1 MTKTPNRMIVSTIL
15 FAFTAIPAFA
25 GPDWDEGAKD
35 AGPTPGSAQ
44 TVSGTTNTGV
54 TNIRGSTSL
63 ALVGAPDLVDLLL
76 VKTGLNPYAFKVD
89 MNMVTGGAPL
99 WQARLTIFQKK
110 TLLCDGV
117 LHVVATP
124 IATVSHA
131 SATSMYP
138 ILDGARYFA
147 NFPATR
153 LGDLLSAN
161 SEYYVAVSGRSNLPQ
176 GVRDYCLGTPIETMF
191 PDAASI
197 GMTQASSLDSLR
209 NLTQWLDSGSAQ
221 TGQYEM
227 STAGIVMIPASTC
240 ASPVFVTGAPV
251 TKSFD
256 LAFAPTISGGPFFC
270 APSYTISKEFYFY
283 WTPGR
288 AGAAEVTT
296 CGMTAADTG
305 LEVFAIDSCSP
316 DECTAAEGVP
326 LACNDQCGS
335 GNSSRVTFA
344 AEAGRSYLVRLTRLV
359 SSGNQTGE
367 IQFLLTGSAPSGDIN
382 GDGIVDGLDMAI
394 LLGQWGTSGG

>member
-76 VKTGLNPYAFKVD
+76 VKTGSNPYAFKVD

>member
-1 MTKTPNRMIVSTIL
+1 MSTIL

>member
-76 VKTGLNPYAFKVD
+76 VKTGSNPYAFKVD
-89 MNMVTGGAPL
+89 MNMVTGGAPP
-99 WQARLTIFQKK
+99 WAARLTIFHKK
-110 TLLCDGV
+110 AVLCDGV
-117 LHVVATP
+117 SHLVATP
-124 IATVSHA
+124 IATVSAA
-131 SATSMYP
+131 STASMYP
-138 ILDGARYFA
+138 ILDGAGSFA
-147 NFPATR
+147 NSPTTR
-153 LGDLLSAN
+153 LGDLLSAD
-161 SEYYVAVSGRSNLPQ
+161 SEYYVAVSGKSNLPQ
-176 GVRDYCLGTPIETMF
+176 GIRDYCFGMPIETMF
-191 PDAASI
+191 TDAASI
-197 GMTQASSLDSLR
+197 GMTKASSLDSLL
-209 NLTQWLDSGSAQ
+209 NLTQWLDPASAE
-221 TGQYEM
+221 TGQFEM
-227 STAGIVMIPASTC
+227 RTAGIVMIPASTC
-240 ASPVFVTGAPV
+240 ASPVFVIGAPV
-251 TKSFD
+251 TNSFD

-270 APSYTISKEFYFY
+270 APSYTVTKEFFFN
-283 WTPGR
+283 WTPGS

-296 CGMTAADTG
+296 CGLTGADTG

-326 LACNDQCGS
+326 IACNDQCGS
-335 GNSSRVTFA
+335 GNSSSVTFA

-359 SSGNQTGE
+359 TWGTQTGE
-367 IQFLLTGSAPSGDIN
+367 IKFLLTGSAPSGDIN

>member
-63 ALVGAPDLVDLLL
+63 ALVGAPDLVDLFL
-76 VKTGLNPYAFKVD
+76 VKTGSNPYAFKVD